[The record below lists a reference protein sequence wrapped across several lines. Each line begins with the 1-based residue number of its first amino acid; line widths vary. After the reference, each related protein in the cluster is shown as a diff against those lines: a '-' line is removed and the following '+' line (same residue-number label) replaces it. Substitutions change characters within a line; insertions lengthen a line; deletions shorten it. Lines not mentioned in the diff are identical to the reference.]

1 MQFIFVLAGNSNQ
14 LKNLNCEIDCFTQFF
29 ICYTARILIMMV
41 FRLVFSY
48 KRHFTTS
55 KGAKRLETGKTK
67 RTLHVKNAF
76 PSFANF
82 WIDKTRLKR
91 IFFLKLWKKMV
102 LFFKSHSIYH
112 NFKRDISSI
121 LFSLKN
127 IKLNRF

>member
-1 MQFIFVLAGNSNQ
+1 MKLIIFDPISLFATPQ
-14 LKNLNCEIDCFTQFF
+14 EYF
-29 ICYTARILIMMV
+29 IMMV
-41 FRLVFSY
+41 FRLFSY

-82 WIDKTRLKR
+82 WIDKTRLKG

-102 LFFKSHSIYH
+102 LFFKNHSTYH

-127 IKLNRF
+127 ISTTKQLLTTKFT

>member
-1 MQFIFVLAGNSNQ
+1 
-14 LKNLNCEIDCFTQFF
+14 
-29 ICYTARILIMMV
+29 MMV
-41 FRLVFSY
+41 FRLFSY

-91 IFFLKLWKKMV
+91 IFLLKLWKKWFY
-102 LFFKSHSIYH
+102 LLKIIIPIIISKE
-112 NFKRDISSI
+112 NDI
-121 LFSLKN
+121 FPQ
-127 IKLNRF
+127 FCFH

>member
-29 ICYTARILIMMV
+29 ICYTARILMMV
-41 FRLVFSY
+41 FRLFSY

-102 LFFKSHSIYH
+102 LFFKNHSTYH

-127 IKLNRF
+127 IKLNSF

>member
-1 MQFIFVLAGNSNQ
+1 
-14 LKNLNCEIDCFTQFF
+14 
-29 ICYTARILIMMV
+29 MMV
-41 FRLVFSY
+41 FRLFSY

-91 IFFLKLWKKMV
+91 IFLLKLWKKW
-102 LFFKSHSIYH
+102 FY
-112 NFKRDISSI
+112 
-121 LFSLKN
+121 SLKIISIPIIISKEN
-127 IKLNRF
+127 EIFPQFCFH